1 MQVVAPISA
10 PDTTDGYN
18 LNNFP
23 VVFQGGASIVWNIHR
38 LKLDR
43 MPALDMRDTHKLDWV
58 TTHVSLML
66 SDRQRAIRDR
76 QTEYTS
82 TRDVL
87 VDVKDTLHT
96 LLIRISGVQGG
107 KSRAFGLA
115 EPSMGG
121 IYTLIFVTD
130 LRLDLASHTVV
141 ADACVLPLTNKIVEE
156 ISSTLAGLQ
165 NRGLVQV
172 NTIAKEVEAWKRL
185 LPAFVERCREWKHKD
200 SCEYIVKGVVPLS
213 LELAESPIC
222 SCGQGMGVDAFRNVK
237 EWKHLA
243 QYVTRA
249 AISPLFAVSY
259 LDSVATLPEENVS
272 EFRTEVPGRCTGCS
286 GPGKPKLLTCS
297 ICRAPYC
304 SSVCQRDDWKR
315 HKHGCK
321 RMAGES
327 GK

>member
-1 MQVVAPISA
+1 
-10 PDTTDGYN
+10 
-18 LNNFP
+18 
-23 VVFQGGASIVWNIHR
+23 
-38 LKLDR
+38 
-43 MPALDMRDTHKLDWV
+43 MRDMHKLDWV
-58 TTHVSLML
+58 TTHVSLMF
-66 SDRQRAIRDR
+66 SDRQRVIRDR
-76 QTEYTS
+76 QTKYTS
-82 TRDVL
+82 NVRDIL
-87 VDVKDTLHT
+87 VDVKDTLYT
-96 LLIRISGVQGG
+96 LLIRISGVQGV
-107 KSRAFGLA
+107 KSRVFGLA
-115 EPSMGG
+115 EPSIGG

-141 ADACVLPLTNKIVEE
+141 ADACVLPLTNRIVED
-156 ISSTLAGLQ
+156 ISSTLARLQ
-165 NRGLVQV
+165 NDGLVRV
-172 NTIAKEVEAWKRL
+172 KTIAEEMKAWKRL

-222 SCGQGMGVDAFRNVK
+222 SCGQGMGVDAFENVK

-259 LDSVATLPEENVS
+259 LDSVATLPEENIS
-272 EFRTEVPGRCTGCS
+272 KFRKVPGQCTGCS

-304 SSVCQRDDWKR
+304 SLVCQREDWKR
-315 HKHGCK
+315 HKHRCK
-321 RMAGES
+321 RMEGDS